1 MLYSTFFILS
11 TILNGRITTTFII
24 SNLTLIV
31 FSLIY

>member
-11 TILNGRITTTFII
+11 TLLNDRITTTFII